1 MFAALADPT
10 RRWILQALLREGSTS
25 VPELTAG
32 LSISRQAV
40 AKHVSA
46 LDEAG
51 LLERESAPG
60 REVRYH
66 LRPGALAPASS
77 WLQEAEAAWDARL
90 GSLKRAVEQTR
101 PKG

>member
-32 LSISRQAV
+32 LSISRQ
-40 AKHVSA
+40 
-46 LDEAG
+46 
-51 LLERESAPG
+51 ERESAPG
-60 REVRYH
+60 REVRYR